1 MEQFGVYLSPLDT
14 VKYKESVCPAYF
26 NDFSITPHHYQTMAS
41 TLYQK
46 LQSPD
51 VVPLEHTAV
60 CNIIKRYAEKNE
72 CWRWY
77 IQPCIRMLSSYL
89 PNQQSVMKTSI
100 YMLNSLIA
108 GSNMRHMPIDLIVPG
123 RQSIYSS
130 ESLVHILL

>member
-60 CNIIKRYAEKNE
+60 CSIIKRYAEKNDGYEVFYSMLEMVHPALHQDAVLLPPKSTE
-72 CWRWY
+72 CNENIHLY
-77 IQPCIRMLSSYL
+77 AQ
-89 PNQQSVMKTSI
+89 
-100 YMLNSLIA
+100 
-108 GSNMRHMPIDLIVPG
+108 
-123 RQSIYSS
+123 
-130 ESLVHILL
+130 